1 MSRRREE
8 GFILIVALAV
18 MSILAVLSMS
28 YAHLARKASEQTS
41 MAADRLTGFYAAESG
56 IVRARARL
64 SEDTGAPDS
73 LAEPWHDSAP
83 HGFTVGEWTVSVRV
97 SDDESKINL
106 NVASMELLTNLFS
119 LYGIKYQD
127 RDILVDSLMDWIDTN
142 ELHRLNGAESDYYKA
157 QGFAYGAKNAPIES
171 IAELT
176 RVRGFPADLL
186 ERRFERGSDSFAFA
200 DCVRS
205 EGDTPVN
212 INTALAPV
220 LRAIGLNESEIS
232 AVLQARAKSSWTG
245 LSSFKSAVGAARYEL
260 FLPMLATGST
270 RFSVES
276 TAARPSSPPVTVHAR
291 FLRANGKIYMSGF
304 WM

>member
-1 MSRRREE
+1 MRRRGEE

-28 YAHLARKASEQTS
+28 YAHLARNASEQTS
-41 MAADRLTGFYAAESG
+41 MAADRLAGFYAAESG
-56 IVRARARL
+56 IARARARL
-64 SEDTGAPDS
+64 AGKSDPPPKFA
-73 LAEPWHDSAP
+73 
-83 HGFTVGEWTVSVRV
+83 VGEWTVEVRV

-106 NVASMELLTNLFS
+106 NSASRELLANLFS
-119 LYGIKYQD
+119 LYGIKNQD
-127 RDILVDSLMDWIDTN
+127 RDILVDSLMDWIDAN

-157 QGFAYGAKNAPIES
+157 QGFAYGAKNAPVES
-171 IAELT
+171 IGELT

-212 INTALAPV
+212 INTALAPI
-220 LRAIGLNESEIS
+220 LRAIGLNESEVS
-232 AVLQARAKSSWTG
+232 AVIKARAKSSWEG
-245 LSSFKSAVGAARYEL
+245 LASFKSAVGDVRYEL

-276 TAARPSSPPVTVHAR
+276 TAARPGFPPVTVHAR